1 MFARISVVS
10 IALLTAFTGVVHAAP
25 MDVYAPPLLTPA
37 KGAEWIIGTEEL
49 VTWYA
54 PPSEG
59 GLKRCT
65 LTRGL
70 LRRYYSICR
79 DTSHPPKQITS
90 RNATIYL
97 SRNGYLDYSTSFLCG
112 ILPRVNEMI
121 LGDVENPLAT
131 GFDIMDGQ
139 RRVIVP
145 NVPED
150 INYQLVCA

>member
-49 VTWYA
+49 VTW
-54 PPSEG
+54 
-59 GLKRCT
+59 
-65 LTRGL
+65 
-70 LRRYYSICR
+70 

-97 SRNGYLDYSTSFLCG
+97 SRNGYLDYK
-112 ILPRVNEMI
+112 
-121 LGDVENPLAT
+121 NPLAT

-150 INYQLVCA
+150 INYQLVLFGDSGNSGPIFSIHQPY